1 MLEQLVLREIQ
12 LQRAKRVGIN
22 VSDDML
28 NEALSRVATN
38 LGYTL
43 EELPTVLAAQNIDY
57 ALYRED
63 SRQDMIIEQLQQRDV
78 INRISIT
85 PRELDQCL
93 ANADVNAANAF
104 DYNISH
110 ILISVP
116 ANATAQDI
124 EKAKQRID
132 EIHSRLDSGEDFA
145 RLAVATSHAQTA
157 LDGGSLGWRKG
168 SQLPTLFKDIVLRL
182 KPGQYSDP
190 IQSGSGFQI
199 VKLNEMRGAERT
211 MVDQLHVRHIL
222 LRPNEILDDAAVR
235 QKLLGIRAQIVG
247 GADFGTVARAV
258 SEDTASATDG
268 GDLGWLSPGDTAPE
282 FEQAIARLAR
292 CRKSASRSSRATAGT
307 WSKCSSVARTT
318 SPTRRNARTAPARF
332 ARPRPRKS
340 ASYGCGGCA
349 TRRSSIY
356 VTERPPRAPAY
367 RRPIVSTPLPLVV
380 VSSGEPAGIG
390 PDIAL
395 ALGSRAFAARLAVL
409 GDPTLLASP
418 QPLARSRRATPRA
431 RERRGRRTALD
442 GQPADIARAAQGP
455 RPCRAAR
462 HGQRGVRARHAARA
476 PPSCASRAP
485 RARWSPH
492 RCRRA

>member
-1 MLEQLVLREIQ
+1 MIIHRHTALIAVCGALIGVATVTSALAQERGLGSGGELLDGVAAVVDDGVVLKSELSDRMALVMDNLRKQQEQQPAEQRRPLPPQSVIEQQVLEQLVLREIQ

-28 NEALSRVATN
+28 NEALSRVAQN

-43 EELPTVLAAQNIDY
+43 EELPTVLAAQNVDY
-57 ALYRED
+57 AAYRED

-78 INRISIT
+78 VNRIRIT

-132 EIHSRLDSGEDFA
+132 EIHSRLDAGEDFA

-168 SQLPTLFKDIVLRL
+168 SQLPTLFKDAVLRL
-182 KPGQYSDP
+182 KPGEYSEP

-222 LRPNEILDDAAVR
+222 LRPNELLDEAAIR

-247 GADFGTVARAV
+247 GDDFATVAKAV
-258 SEDTASATDG
+258 SEDPASAADG

-282 FEQAIARLAR
+282 FEQAIANLAMNEISQPI
-292 CRKSASRSSRATAGT
+292 KS
-307 WSKCSSVARTT
+307 
-318 SPTRRNARTAPARF
+318 RF
-332 ARPRPRKS
+332 
-340 ASYGCGGCA
+340 GWHLVQVLE
-349 TRRSSIY
+349 RRSH
-356 VTERPPRAPAY
+356 
-367 RRPIVSTPLPLVV
+367 
-380 VSSGEPAGIG
+380 
-390 PDIAL
+390 DIT
-395 ALGSRAFAARLAVL
+395 
-409 GDPTLLASP
+409 DEKK
-418 QPLARSRRATPRA
+418 
-431 RERRGRRTALD
+431 REDCGR
-442 GQPADIARAAQGP
+442 QIRAAKAEEERELWLRRLRDQTFVDL
-455 RPCRAAR
+455 R
-462 HGQRGVRARHAARA
+462 H
-476 PPSCASRAP
+476 
-485 RARWSPH
+485 
-492 RCRRA
+492 

>member
-1 MLEQLVLREIQ
+1 MITLRHPALIALCGALIGGAMATSVLAQERGLGSGGELLDGVAAVVDDGVVLKSELSDRLALVMENLHKQQEEQPADQRRPLPPMSVIEQQVLEQLVLREIQ

-57 ALYRED
+57 AAYRED

-93 ANADVNAANAF
+93 ASADVNAANAF

-110 ILISVP
+110 ILISIP

-132 EIHSRLDSGEDFA
+132 EIHSRLDAGEDFA

-157 LDGGSLGWRKG
+157 LDGGALGWRKG
-168 SQLPTLFKDIVLRL
+168 AQLPTLFKDVVLRL
-182 KPGQYSDP
+182 KPGQYSEP
-190 IQSGSGFQI
+190 LQAGSGFQI
-199 VKLNEMRGAERT
+199 VKLNDVRGAERT

-222 LRPNEILDDAAVR
+222 LRPNEILDDAAIR

-247 GADFGTVARAV
+247 GADFSTVARAV
-258 SEDTASATDG
+258 SEDPASAADG

-282 FEQAIARLAR
+282 FEQAVAGLNMEEISEPI
-292 CRKSASRSSRATAGT
+292 KS
-307 WSKCSSVARTT
+307 
-318 SPTRRNARTAPARF
+318 RF
-332 ARPRPRKS
+332 
-340 ASYGCGGCA
+340 GWHLIQVLE
-349 TRRSSIY
+349 RRSHDITDEKKREDCARQIRS
-356 VTERPPRAPAY
+356 TKAEEERELWL
-367 RRPIVSTPLPLVV
+367 RRLRDQTFVDL
-380 VSSGEPAGIG
+380 
-390 PDIAL
+390 
-395 ALGSRAFAARLAVL
+395 RN
-409 GDPTLLASP
+409 
-418 QPLARSRRATPRA
+418 
-431 RERRGRRTALD
+431 
-442 GQPADIARAAQGP
+442 
-455 RPCRAAR
+455 
-462 HGQRGVRARHAARA
+462 
-476 PPSCASRAP
+476 
-485 RARWSPH
+485 
-492 RCRRA
+492 